1 MKPSTLTERF
11 ALRHPTEQ
19 ALVSILAL
27 MGPINSRSRLME
39 YLAKANLKS
48 PKGTGYN
55 GNSMDALLAELV
67 LQGLIA
73 HTSAGEYQCAPALVD
88 TAIHSAI
95 TRAQLDSLCAAVESI
110 ERISSYAG
118 QIRFANYQQGIRA
131 LRRALISGK
140 DRDTVSKYLVAC
152 SDFSAFRRQHPYVD
166 ICGRPFTERFMAL
179 LHPEMQEAVL
189 ATLLQDAML
198 GLRESKPIVAYAES
212 VFKGKAPG
220 THRPGFIAMYAEY
233 VLLSGQF
240 DQAENILANRPEGP
254 CLALHSAMALL
265 RGKLEPA
272 IDGFEAALK
281 AFRATSM
288 KRTNVF
294 SGLTGFLHMLAL
306 LRSAQ
311 EKHHKKALT
320 YLDIAVR
327 RLDGYHPVFEQLRHL
342 HQVQTAQSQTIV
354 GSEFNSEDAPLYKL
368 FFLLIDEWLG
378 VPLTDPKFLLLQE
391 LHLKSEAAGQH
402 FIAAQTAE
410 LLGRQKT
417 RVSPT
422 DSALFLQRAE
432 TLRRQ
437 QGSVCLLDWFEKQ
450 EPWQRQLAALAQL
463 SAPAKDSTST
473 SGPTPARLVWEI
485 QIGPRHIA
493 LYPREQKRKGQTAWT
508 GGRAVA
514 LKRLSESPEEFDYLS
529 PQDRQV
535 CACIKKSNY
544 GYYGGI
550 EYEINS
556 LQALPHLINH
566 PLVFSMESPGVRV
579 EILRGMLELE
589 IKKADANTLTLRL
602 QPPLGSQSDSVIVSR
617 ETPTRL
623 RVIEVTEDHR
633 RIGNI
638 LGESLN
644 VPVRAKAQVLDAI
657 RAISSLIT
665 IQSDLDVL
673 PSNLPQVEADSR
685 LHVHLMPLGAG
696 LKVSLRVRP
705 FTDAGPYYPPG
716 AGAEN
721 VIAEIAGKP
730 LQAHRHLAQELEAA
744 KALET
749 SCQVWR
755 DTLEEHGERTIEDP
769 QDCLELLLQL
779 QAQADTV
786 VLAWPEGEKFK
797 VSRELGGSHFSMA
810 IKRQQDWF
818 SVTGELQ
825 VDDKQVLD
833 LQRLLELTATGH
845 GRFIH
850 LGDNQFL
857 ALTEA
862 FRRRLDEL
870 RAYSEQRGKDLRIH
884 PLAAGALQDLA
895 TDAGKLK
902 TDKFWKEHLAKL
914 GELDTLQPV
923 LPATLRADLR
933 DYQFSGFEWLNRLAH
948 WGVGACLADDMGL
961 GKTLQAL
968 ALLLSRGPQG
978 PALVVA
984 PTSVCMNW
992 MGEVARFAP
1001 TLRVIVFGS
1010 GDRQQTLTDLQPLDL
1025 VVTSYG
1031 LLQQEAERFAA
1042 VRWHTLVLD
1051 EAQAIKNQA
1060 TKRSQAAMALQ
1071 GDFRVI
1077 LSGTPLE
1084 NHLGELWNLFRFI
1097 NPGLLGSLE
1106 QFNER
1111 YAGPIERLQ
1120 SAEARNRLRK
1130 LIGPFILRRTKSQVL
1145 SELPSRTEILRQVA
1159 LTTEEKALY
1168 EALRRQALE
1177 RLAAAKAGA
1186 GDAGGKD
1193 NGQRYIEILAEIM
1206 KLRRACCN
1214 PALVAPELG
1223 LPSSKL
1229 AAFGELLDELLANRH
1244 KALVFSQFVAHLSLI
1259 RAYLDERGVRYQYLD
1274 GSTPMQERKQR
1285 VDAFQAGEGDVF
1297 LISLKAGGTGLN
1309 LTAADYV
1316 IHMDPWWNPAVEDQA
1331 SDRAHRIGQTRPV
1344 TIYRLVAQDTIEEK
1358 IVDLHKTK
1366 RALADSLL
1374 EGSDMAAKMSA
1385 DDMLA
1390 LLQEEWQPQ
1399 GE

>member
-1 MKPSTLTERF
+1 MNTSTLAERF
-11 ALRHPTEQ
+11 VLLHPTEK
-19 ALVSILAL
+19 ALISILAL
-27 MGPINSRSRLME
+27 MGPIASRSRLME
-39 YLAKANLKS
+39 YLASANMKS
-48 PKGTGYN
+48 PKGIGYN
-55 GNSMDALLAELV
+55 IKSMDALLSELV
-67 LQGLIA
+67 RQNLIE
-73 HTSAGEYQCAPALVD
+73 HTGTDAYQCAPAMID
-88 TAIHSAI
+88 IAIHSAI
-95 TRAQLDSLCAAVESI
+95 SGAQLDRLCAAVESV
-110 ERISSYAG
+110 ERISIYSN
-118 QIRFANYQQGIRA
+118 RVFFTNYPQGLRA
-131 LRRALISGK
+131 LRLALIRGC
-140 DRDTVSKYLVAC
+140 DRDTASKYLMAC
-152 SDFSAFRRQHPYVD
+152 SGYSEFRELHPYVA
-166 ICGRPFTERFMAL
+166 ICNRPFNVRFMTL
-179 LHPEMQEAVL
+179 LHPEMQEVVL

-198 GLRESKPIVAYAES
+198 GLRPSKPIVAYAQS
-212 VFKGKAPG
+212 LFKGKTPG
-220 THRPGFIAMYAEY
+220 THRPGFIAMYAESA
-233 VLLSGQF
+233 LLAGQF
-240 DQAENILANRPEGP
+240 DQAGDILANRPEGQ

-265 RGKLEPA
+265 RGQLEPA

-281 AFRATSM
+281 AFRATSA
-288 KRTNVF
+288 KRTSFF
-294 SGLTGFLHMLAL
+294 SGLSGFFHVLAL
-306 LRSAQ
+306 LRSPH
-311 EKHHKKALT
+311 EKHQKKALT

-327 RLDGYHPVFEQLRHL
+327 HLDGYHPVFERLRHL
-342 HQVQTAQSQTIV
+342 HQVQTAQTQSIV
-354 GSEFNSEDAPLYKL
+354 DSEFVSGDAPLSKL

-378 VPLTDPKFLLLQE
+378 VPLSDLKFLLLQE

-410 LLGRQKT
+410 LLGRQKA
-417 RVSPT
+417 RVSPA
-422 DSALFLQRAE
+422 DSTLFLQRAE

-463 SAPAKDSTST
+463 SAAVKDSPGT
-473 SGPTPARLVWEI
+473 SGPSQARLVWELH
-485 QIGPRHIA
+485 IGPKYIT
-493 LYPREQKRKGQTAWT
+493 LYPREQKRKGQAAWT

-535 CACIKKSNY
+535 CACIKKPNY
-544 GYYGGI
+544 GYYGSAD
-550 EYEINS
+550 YELNS
-556 LQALPHLINH
+556 RQAMPYLINH
-566 PLVFSMESPGVRV
+566 PLVFLVESPGARV
-579 EILRGMLELE
+579 EILRGMPELE
-589 IKKADANTLTLRL
+589 IKKTDAHTLTLRL
-602 QPPLGSQSDSVIVSR
+602 QPALGSQSDSVLVTR

-623 RVIEVTEDHR
+623 RVIEVTEEHR

-644 VPVRAKAQVLDAI
+644 VPVRAKEQVLDAI

-673 PSNLPQVEADSR
+673 PSNVPQVEADSR

-705 FTDAGPYYPPG
+705 FADAGPYYPPG
-716 AGAEN
+716 AGAES

-730 LQAHRHLAQELEAA
+730 LQARRHLARELEAA
-744 KALET
+744 KALEAT
-749 SCQVWR
+749 CQVWR
-755 DTLEEHGERTIEDP
+755 DTLEEHGERLIEDP

-779 QAQADTV
+779 QAQANHV

-797 VSRELGGSHFSMA
+797 VSRELGGARFSMA

-833 LQRLLELTATGH
+833 LQRLLELTASGR

-862 FRRRLDEL
+862 FRRRLDDL
-870 RAYSEQRGKDLRIH
+870 RAYSEQRGKDLRVH

-895 TDAGKLK
+895 DEAGKLK
-902 TDKFWKEHLAKL
+902 ADKFWKEHLAKL
-914 GELDTLQPV
+914 SELDALQPV
-923 LPATLRADLR
+923 LPATLQADLR
-933 DYQFSGFEWLNRLAH
+933 DYQLSGFEWLNRLAH

-968 ALLLSRGPQG
+968 ALLLSRAPHG

-992 MGEVARFAP
+992 LSEVARFAP
-1001 TLRVIVFGS
+1001 TLRVILFGS
-1010 GDRQQTLTDLQPLDL
+1010 GDRQQTLSDLQPFDL

-1042 VRWHTLVLD
+1042 VPWHTLVLD

-1071 GDFRVI
+1071 ADFRVI

-1120 SAEARNRLRK
+1120 NTEARNRLRK

-1177 RLAAAKAGA
+1177 RLAAAKAGE
-1186 GDAGGKD
+1186 GGTGGNG

-1259 RAYLDERGVRYQYLD
+1259 RTYLDERGVRYQYLD

-1385 DDMLA
+1385 NDMLA
-1390 LLQEEWQPQ
+1390 LLQEEWQTQ